1 LEAKKTPIEKTTVF
15 TNVKSVMQRHPSSG
29 IQTVFKAEGD
39 ESPLGVVVVEKGRIT
54 CSGDQDS
61 CGLQALQ
68 KRGGDD
74 VEFVD
79 LEGGSVAPGLT
90 SFGSPLGLEH
100 INEEPSTNDGVIY
113 DPLTEKVPEIIGGDT
128 ALIMASDGLEFES
141 RDAL

>member
-1 LEAKKTPIEKTTVF
+1 MFV
-15 TNVKSVMQRHPSSG
+15 NVKNVMQRHPSSG

-39 ESPLGVVVVEKGRIT
+39 GSPLGVVVVEKGRIT
-54 CSGDQDS
+54 CSGDQDV

-79 LEGGSVAPGLT
+79 LEAGSVAPGLT

-113 DPLTEKVPEIIGGDT
+113 DPLTERVPEITGGDT